1 MGFFDEFCEILKTSF
16 FQATVSI
23 LRKKYYT
30 NKIVKKSL
38 RKEKNGNSLLEKR
51 RHAKQKLNHYLHEVF
66 ISFYYEKIS
75 LFLFS
80 PLPMIY

>member
-1 MGFFDEFCEILKTSF
+1 MKTPVPESLFNKVIGFYPATSVKERTPIMGFFDEFCEILKTSF

-38 RKEKNGNSLLEKR
+38 RKEKNGNSL
-51 RHAKQKLNHYLHEVF
+51 
-66 ISFYYEKIS
+66 
-75 LFLFS
+75 
-80 PLPMIY
+80 

>member
-38 RKEKNGNSLLEKR
+38 RKEKMETACK
-51 RHAKQKLNHYLHEVF
+51 KKEDTLNKNLITIYMKSSYPFTMKKFLYF
-66 ISFYYEKIS
+66 SF
-75 LFLFS
+75 LRFL
-80 PLPMIY
+80 